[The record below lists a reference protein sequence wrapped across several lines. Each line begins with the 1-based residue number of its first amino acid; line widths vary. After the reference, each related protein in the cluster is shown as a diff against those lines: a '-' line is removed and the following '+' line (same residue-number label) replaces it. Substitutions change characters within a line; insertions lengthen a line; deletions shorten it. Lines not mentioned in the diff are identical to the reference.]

1 MSSRRTGAWQRIR
14 HSLGARLI
22 ALFIV
27 LALAVAGTFV
37 TGMQSVL
44 RTGRNDFFRPLV
56 NDYIDRLV
64 ADIGTPPDVARAQA
78 IAARLPLRIR
88 IEGPAVNWSSAP
100 GELHEMRHRPPP
112 PPPHEA
118 NSSLWRPSRMLADGH
133 RISIRFAPMRHN
145 ESRDDLRNENRDD
158 SPDEHQRQVAFA
170 TLGLLLLLTAL
181 AYALVRHWLR
191 PLQAIRAGA
200 IRYGSGDFSH
210 PIAPSTTSAPS
221 QQHDELGDLAQQIDR
236 MAHSLQGMLDAKRAL
251 LLAISHELRSPL
263 TRARLNAEL
272 VSESAARD
280 NLLQDLAEMRD
291 LITDL
296 LESERLGAG
305 HLGTAH
311 PSDHGGGHTALNRER
326 VDLGALIQELLA
338 GPFAGKAIRTA
349 IEADLPL
356 FSLDRSRIR
365 LLLRNLIDNACRHSP
380 GGGPAPLVRIAR
392 RVMPGGAASG
402 EQLVITVS
410 DSGPG
415 VTDEQLPHLA
425 EAFYRPDSARQ
436 RSTGG
441 VGLGLHLCRLVA
453 EAHGG
458 RLTLRNLRPG
468 FEAEAMLPIY
478 QA

>member
-1 MSSRRTGAWQRIR
+1 M
-14 HSLGARLI
+14 

-27 LALAVAGTFV
+27 LALAVAVTFV

-64 ADIGTPPDVARAQA
+64 ADIGTPPNVARAQA

-112 PPPHEA
+112 PHEA
-118 NSSLWRPSRMLADGH
+118 NSSLWRPSRVLADGH
-133 RISIRFAPMRHN
+133 RISIRFAPMLHN
-145 ESRDDLRNENRDD
+145 ESRDDSPDGSRDD

-210 PIAPSTTSAPS
+210 PIAPSTASAPS
-221 QQHDELGDLAQQIDR
+221 QQHDELGALAQQIDR

-305 HLGTAH
+305 HLSGQG
-311 PSDHGGGHTALNRER
+311 SGHAALNRES
-326 VDLGALIQELLA
+326 VDLGELIRELLT
-338 GPFAGKAIRTA
+338 GPFAGKAIRTE
-349 IEADLPL
+349 IEADLPPFL
-356 FSLDRSRIR
+356 LDRSRVR

-380 GGGPAPLVRIAR
+380 AAGPAPLVRMAR
-392 RVMPGGAASG
+392 RVMRGGVASG
-402 EQLVITVS
+402 DQLVITVS

-468 FEAEAMLPIY
+468 FEAEATLPI
-478 QA
+478 